1 MSTVNALIIK
11 NGTILFARHHYR
23 KIIEILES
31 RLKPGEMLDGGYIL
45 VDLDKKILFDCQDCF
60 SLMDIK
66 KGEIKRKLK
75 QMNIYFC
82 PK

>member
-11 NGTILFARHHYR
+11 NGRITFASEHYR
-23 KIIEILES
+23 KIIGILES
-31 RLKPGEMLDGGYIL
+31 RLKPTELLDGGYIL